1 MLTVCFTLTRS
12 YPLVLWNTGV
22 DLREEEVTQYA
33 HGDYVKVE
41 FESSDGILPA
51 EWMWVKV
58 DRCDEG
64 RRLVFGW
71 LDNEPLEDADSLRL
85 GQELAVSYDKI
96 RDHKKQWEFK
106 KN

>member
-1 MLTVCFTLTRS
+1 VTR
-12 YPLVLWNTGV
+12 
-22 DLREEEVTQYA
+22 YA
-33 HGDYVKVE
+33 QGDYVKVE
-41 FESSDGILPA
+41 FEGSDGILPA

-58 DRCDEG
+58 DRCDED

-71 LDNEPLEDADSLRL
+71 LDNEPLDDVENLRL

-96 RDHKKQWEFK
+96 RDHKKPWELK